1 MRWKIIFMQQLK
13 ARYLINK
20 AETDIIYTLNV
31 LYLVMDLIIRLSLL
45 MLLLAFAF
53 ENHLYGL

>member
-1 MRWKIIFMQQLK
+1 MQHLK
-13 ARYLINK
+13 ARYVVNK
-20 AETDIIYTLNV
+20 AETDIIYILNV
-31 LYLVMDLIIRLSLL
+31 SILVMDLIVRSLLL

>member
-1 MRWKIIFMQQLK
+1 MQQLK

-20 AETDIIYTLNV
+20 AETDIIYTLNL

>member
-1 MRWKIIFMQQLK
+1 MQHLK
-13 ARYLINK
+13 AKYLVNK
-20 AETDIIYTLNV
+20 AETDIIYTRNV
-31 LYLVMDLIIRLSLL
+31 LILVIDLIVRLSLL